1 MSGDLVGSRLV
12 TRSSSYAVFCFLSIS
27 LIVAFFAAPSVA
39 LDRRFQLVIGTGLSD
54 YQMDDINRYYLDAF
68 AKPAGLFEGELIAGA
83 HIRATI
89 EYRLSHRFVVLGGF
103 EYLSSSLADSSMLNK
118 TSPNAADMGDYDTE
132 STLLARGYLPS
143 VGGRYILR
151 EKPLDIRCGM
161 DIAYLFGEVDFVRR
175 YYGGVLASERTSN
188 GALFSPTVDLSYYPN
203 ANFAVR
209 LSLGYR
215 MQSVGSLRDRKGTA
229 WSVESGGQRKEIGL
243 DFDGAF
249 LTTSL
254 VFEL

>member
-1 MSGDLVGSRLV
+1 MGSRLV

-27 LIVAFFAAPSVA
+27 LLVACFAAPSYA

-118 TSPNAADMGDYDTE
+118 TSPNASVLGDYETE
-132 STLLARGYLPS
+132 SSFLVRGYLPS

-151 EKPLDIRCGM
+151 EKPLEIRCGM

-188 GALFSPTVDLSYYPN
+188 GALFSPTVDLSYFPK
-203 ANFAVR
+203 ANLAVR

-215 MQSVGSLRDRKGTA
+215 TQSVGSLKDRKGTS
-229 WSVESGGQRKEIGL
+229 WSVESEGQQREIGL
-243 DFDGAF
+243 DFEGSF